1 MDFFQNKRICDR
13 VLAFSGIKTRSI
25 CFAFIFSPF
34 SGSFYHIMFFHSI
47 KMLRDRRFF
56 MVLYIQH
63 KISPFCLLEASLR
76 TFRSGFSLLC
86 VKPAIRRNFTQIN
99 LMRSLCFP
107 FFAESETQSSIF
119 SFQAMEFSGR
129 YIENHCPAEAPWFS
143 RGDICKE
150 DP

>member
-13 VLAFSGIKTRSI
+13 ILAFSGIKIRSI
-25 CFAFIFSPF
+25 CFSFIFSPF

-63 KISPFCLLEASLR
+63 RISPFLPSWGVFDDLQIGILSAMRKTSYQEEFHADKPDALSL
-76 TFRSGFSLLC
+76 
-86 VKPAIRRNFTQIN
+86 
-99 LMRSLCFP
+99 FP

-119 SFQAMEFSGR
+119 SFQAMEFSVR

-143 RGDICKE
+143 RGGYM
-150 DP
+150 